1 MARGIASAQLA
12 TTDVPDTA
20 QFFGTVGWPEII
32 GTMNVVEDLDYA
44 GHPPG
49 IIVGVMSWAPPLPP
63 LPPPPPPSSRG
74 ALGKQIE
81 WAILNLWPAGIPETH
96 RAEDR
101 DTAIRGVLRNH
112 GYRLPNS
119 DEAFERD
126 IQRVL
131 AKLRSR

>member
-1 MARGIASAQLA
+1 MAQKKIRASLA
-12 TTDVPDTA
+12 ATEGLDTA

-49 IIVGVMSWAPPLPP
+49 IIVGVMGWAPP

-101 DTAIRGVLRNH
+101 NTAIRGLLRNH
-112 GYRLPNS
+112 GYRLANS
-119 DEAFERD
+119 AEAFERA

-131 AKLRSR
+131 TKLRSR